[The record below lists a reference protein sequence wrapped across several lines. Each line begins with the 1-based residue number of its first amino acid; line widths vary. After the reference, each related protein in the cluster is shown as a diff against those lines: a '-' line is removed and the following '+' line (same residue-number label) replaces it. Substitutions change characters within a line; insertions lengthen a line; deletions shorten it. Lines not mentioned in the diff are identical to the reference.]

1 MQDSIWAG
9 YVKVHQVNG
18 VTALFIT
25 DITKGLS
32 QSQAAKL
39 PGDRTLLPLPWH
51 LVLASNKHSVLEHAH
66 LQSDQ
71 NKLSL
76 SSKGKAL
83 EPKQL

>member
-18 VTALFIT
+18 VTTLFIT

-39 PGDRTLLPLPWH
+39 PGDWTLLPLPWH
-51 LVLASNKHSVLEHAH
+51 QALASNTVCWNTQTFGLTKISC
-66 LQSDQ
+66 
-71 NKLSL
+71 
-76 SSKGKAL
+76 
-83 EPKQL
+83 P